1 MFFSNISIAGE
12 VINLL
17 KRNLPVPI
25 SGWQKQISMH
35 CLQEAILLWVI
46 Q

>member
-1 MFFSNISIAGE
+1 MFFSNISIAE
-12 VINLL
+12 KYNYLEE
-17 KRNLPVPI
+17 KLPVPI

>member
-1 MFFSNISIAGE
+1 MFFSNISIAE
-12 VINLL
+12 KYTW